1 MARGLLAWAVSYG
14 NNSNYTRVSGT
25 SFSTPLTAGAAALL
39 LQEYPSLTPL
49 AAINAIHQSGDRAS
63 NPDTIY
69 GWGLLNISGAA
80 AIIAATG
87 VDSGGGN
94 HGLPGLSL
102 GLGSNIPNPFRGAT
116 TISYSLN
123 GVADNRTV
131 RLRIFDVSGRLV
143 ATLHDGATSPGQH
156 AATWD
161 GTRSDGRAA
170 GNGIYFYR
178 LESGTKSVARRMIL
192 VR

>member
-1 MARGLLAWAVSYG
+1 M
-14 NNSNYTRVSGT
+14 
-25 SFSTPLTAGAAALL
+25 
-39 LQEYPSLTPL
+39 
-49 AAINAIHQSGDRAS
+49 
-63 NPDTIY
+63 
-69 GWGLLNISGAA
+69 
-80 AIIAATG
+80 
-87 VDSGGGN
+87 DSGGSN

-116 TISYSLN
+116 TIHFSLN
-123 GVADNRTV
+123 GVADNRSV
-131 RLRIFDVSGRLV
+131 RLRVFDVSGRLV

-178 LESGTKSVARRMIL
+178 LESGTQSVARRMIL